1 MIECSFG
8 PSGVPSCSLP
18 IHERNCGS
26 SLIMENGSHVS
37 PPSSERKRPCG
48 EVPAY
53 QAFGSLAWHG
63 VSQNVCLTV
72 RPVLPSGTLAKAGG
86 FADSFQVLPR
96 SVERKM
102 VGPRWPV
109 LADANKV
116 RPSRG
121 SSTM

>member
-72 RPVLPSGTLAKAGG
+72 RPVLPSGTQSIEKIRGLIRTQPTVGWGLLIGTMAIAGFPDG
-86 FADSFQVLPR
+86 F
-96 SVERKM
+96 
-102 VGPRWPV
+102 
-109 LADANKV
+109 
-116 RPSRG
+116 
-121 SSTM
+121 